1 MTIKNNIID
10 LLEHL
15 DDGSYYAVNLVL
27 KSGNTIYL
35 ENLSKGE
42 KDSYLAYAKQ
52 GTTLML
58 ISDEKTLWRVMP
70 QDIERVD
77 VKEYQNTLAK
87 GVYPL
92 LKVFMAKSHFT
103 SNTFFNLA
111 RIFILVIMLT
121 VFAGM
126 GIALQKG
133 DLIGLLFDQE
143 LLQEY
148 VQMVFKWSE
157 RGFYALLVV
166 MLITNV
172 ADFVMRPVESFH
184 ILDVNRQFLAETK
197 LLNLLITLAFI
208 IVFLILKTAVAML
221 IVAIL

>member
-1 MTIKNNIID
+1 MTIQNNLFD
-10 LLEHL
+10 LLEHQ
-15 DDGSYYAVNLVL
+15 DDGYNYAVNLVL

-35 ENLSKGE
+35 ENLKKGE

-52 GTTLML
+52 GTILML

-77 VKEYQNTLAK
+77 VKAYQNGLAK
-87 GVYPL
+87 SIYPL
-92 LKVFMAKSHFT
+92 LKFFMGKSHFT
-103 SNTFFNLA
+103 SDTFFNLA
-111 RIFILVIMLT
+111 RLFILVIILT

-133 DLIGLLFDQE
+133 DLISLLFDQA

-148 VQMVFKWSE
+148 IQMIFKWSE
-157 RGFYALLVV
+157 MGFYALLLV
-166 MLITNV
+166 MIITNI
-172 ADFVMRPVESFH
+172 ADFFMRPVESFH
-184 ILDVNRQFLAETK
+184 ILDLKRQFLAETK
-197 LLNLLITLAFI
+197 LLNLLITLAFVI
-208 IVFLILKTAVAML
+208 IFLILKTVVAIL